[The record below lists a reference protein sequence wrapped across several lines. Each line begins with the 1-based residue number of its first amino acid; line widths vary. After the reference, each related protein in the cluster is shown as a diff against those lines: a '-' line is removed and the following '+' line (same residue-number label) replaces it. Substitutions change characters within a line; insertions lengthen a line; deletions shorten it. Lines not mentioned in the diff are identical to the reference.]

1 MEEKTMLI
9 KKYIKDNKKDL
20 IIILIYAIVTFI
32 VTIFFHEKW
41 RDEAQAWLLA
51 RDLNPIE
58 LFKQMKYEGHPP
70 LWHLILMPF
79 AKLGFPYMT
88 ISIISWEIMC
98 VSSWILLKKSP
109 FKQSTKIL
117 ILCSISFIYLYP
129 TISRNYCLIPL
140 AIAIIASIYP
150 NRNEKKI
157 QYVLSVMFLAYTH
170 VLMLGLVGIL
180 YLFFFLEQFFYTKK
194 NKKEKQVL
202 VLALAI
208 ALIGLLCL
216 VAMLFGSI
224 GTNNDISTTN
234 NLIIKVHSWKM
245 FARLVKIYVKNINI
259 LLRSIEAGIV
269 GEIGYTRGFNTICL
283 IAIIALLVFQ
293 IKVNKK
299 NAIILVVSCLWQMMI
314 YLFIYSDTSG
324 QKLNTMFLI
333 FIFIAWINLAC
344 DSDRINNINGKLRKY
359 IMQFCIFI
367 IILSDIC
374 GLTNI
379 QNEINQVYSDSK
391 NVANYIKQNLDE
403 DAIIVCT
410 NCPTASA
417 IIPYLKNVKFWNPFS
432 KQYFTYITW
441 KNDFNTDLKIDEI
454 INNIKEEL
462 PLNNVYLLESYE
474 HIGLKEKSDIA
485 LLIEKGILSEELYN
499 SSSSSKLDGTLMF
512 DEEYKIYKVNL

>member
-1 MEEKTMLI
+1 MLI

>member
-1 MEEKTMLI
+1 MEKKIMLI
-9 KKYIKDNKKDL
+9 KKYIKENKKDL
-20 IIILIYAIVTFI
+20 IIILIYAIITFI

-58 LFKQMKYEGHPP
+58 LLKQMKYEGHPP

-88 ISIISWEIMC
+88 ISIISWGIMC
-98 VSSWILLKKSP
+98 VSSWILLRKSP
-109 FKQSTKIL
+109 FKQTTKIL
-117 ILCSISFIYLYP
+117 ILFSAPFIYFYP

-140 AIAIIASIYP
+140 AISIIASIYP

-157 QYVLSVMFLAYTH
+157 QYVLSVLFLAYTH

-180 YLFFFLEQFFYTKK
+180 YLFFFLEQLLYTKK
-194 NKKEKQVL
+194 NKKEKQIL
-202 VLALAI
+202 GLAIAI

-234 NLIIKVHSWKM
+234 NLIIKVHSGKM
-245 FARLVKIYVKNINI
+245 FVRLVNLYIKNINI
-259 LLRSIEAGIV
+259 LLRNIEVGIV
-269 GEIGYTRGFNTICL
+269 GEIGYARGFNTICF
-283 IAIIALLVFQ
+283 IAIIALLIFQ
-293 IKVNKK
+293 IKVNRQ
-299 NAIILVVSCLWQMMI
+299 NAIILVVSCLWQMVI

-344 DSDRINNINGKLRKY
+344 DREKVDIIDDNFKKY
-359 IMQFCIFI
+359 ILQFCIFI
-367 IILSDIC
+367 VILSDIL

-379 QNEINQVYSDSK
+379 QTEIKQKYSDSK
-391 NVANYIKQNLDE
+391 NVADYINQNLNE

-417 IIPYLKNVKFWNPFS
+417 IIPYIKDAKFWNPFS
-432 KQYFTYITW
+432 KQYFSYIEW
-441 KNDFNTDLKIDEI
+441 DDDFNVDIEVSEI
-454 INNIKEEL
+454 INNIKNEL
-462 PLNNVYLLESYE
+462 PLNNVYLIESYE
-474 HIGLKEKSDIA
+474 YIGLKDNSDIA
-485 LLIEKGILSEELYN
+485 ILIEKGILSKELYN
-499 SSSSSKLDGTLMF
+499 SSRKLDGTIAL
-512 DEEYKIYKVNL
+512 DEVYKLYKVNL

>member
-88 ISIISWEIMC
+88 ISIISWVIMC
-98 VSSWILLKKSP
+98 VSSWILLRKAP
-109 FKQSTKIL
+109 FKQTTKIL
-117 ILCSISFIYLYP
+117 ILFSASFIYFYP

-150 NRNEKKI
+150 NRNVKKI
-157 QYVLSVMFLAYTH
+157 QYVLSVLFLAYTH
-170 VLMLGLVGIL
+170 VFMLGLVGIL
-180 YLFFFLEQFFYTKK
+180 YLFFFLEQFFYIKK
-194 NKKEKQVL
+194 SKNEKQVL
-202 VLALAI
+202 GLSFAI
-208 ALIGLLCL
+208 AVIGLLCL
-216 VAMLFGSI
+216 VSMLFGSI
-224 GTNNDISTTN
+224 GANNDISTSN
-234 NLIIKVHSWKM
+234 NLFIKIHSWKM
-245 FARLVKIYVKNINI
+245 FARVVKIYAKNINV
-259 LLRSIEAGIV
+259 LLRSVEAGIV
-269 GEIGYTRGFNTICL
+269 GEIGYTKGFNAICF
-283 IAIIALLVFQ
+283 IGIIALLVFQ

-299 NAIILVVSCLWQMMI
+299 NAIILVISCLWQMMI
-314 YLFIYSDTSG
+314 YLFIYSDTSD

-344 DSDRINNINGKLRKY
+344 DSKKIKNINDKFTKY

-367 IILSDIC
+367 VILSDIF

-391 NVANYIKQNLDE
+391 NAANYINQNLDE

-432 KQYFTYITW
+432 KQYFSYIIW
-441 KNDFNTDLKIDEI
+441 KNDFNTDLEIDEI

-462 PLNNVYLLESYE
+462 PLKKVYLLESYE
-474 HIGLKEKSDIA
+474 HTTLEENPNILK
-485 LLIEKGILSEELYN
+485 LIENGTLSEELY
-499 SSSSSKLDGTLMF
+499 SSNEFNEFIKF
-512 DEEYKIYKVNL
+512 DEIYKLYKVNL

>member
-1 MEEKTMLI
+1 MEKKTMLI

-58 LFKQMKYEGHPP
+58 LFKQIKYEGHPP

-88 ISIISWEIMC
+88 ISIISWVIMC
-98 VSSWILLKKSP
+98 VSSWILLRKAP
-109 FKQSTKIL
+109 FKQTTKIL
-117 ILCSISFIYLYP
+117 ILFSASFIYFYP

-150 NRNEKKI
+150 NRNEKKL
-157 QYVLSVMFLAYTH
+157 QYVLSVLFLAYTH
-170 VLMLGLVGIL
+170 VFMLGLVGIL
-180 YLFFFLEQFFYTKK
+180 YLFFFLEQFFYIKK
-194 NKKEKQVL
+194 SKNEKQVL
-202 VLALAI
+202 GLSFAI
-208 ALIGLLCL
+208 AIIGLLCL

-224 GTNNDISTTN
+224 GANNDISTSN

-269 GEIGYTRGFNTICL
+269 GEIGYTRGFNTICF
-283 IAIIALLVFQ
+283 IGIIALLVFQ

-299 NAIILVVSCLWQMMI
+299 NAIILVISCLWQMMI

-344 DSDRINNINGKLRKY
+344 DSEKINNINDKFKKY
-359 IMQFCIFI
+359 IMQFCVFI
-367 IILSDIC
+367 VILSDIF

-379 QNEINQVYSDSK
+379 QTEINKAYSDSK
-391 NVANYIKQNLDE
+391 NVANYINQNLDE

-432 KQYFTYITW
+432 KQYFSYIIW

-454 INNIKEEL
+454 INNIKEKL
-462 PLNNVYLLESYE
+462 PLKKVYLLESYE
-474 HIGLKEKSDIA
+474 HTTLEENPNILK
-485 LLIEKGILSEELYN
+485 LIENGTLSEELY
-499 SSSSSKLDGTLMF
+499 SSNEFNEFIKSDEVYKL
-512 DEEYKIYKVNL
+512 YKVNL

>member
-88 ISIISWEIMC
+88 ISIISWGIMC
-98 VSSWILLKKSP
+98 ASSWILLRKSP

-269 GEIGYTRGFNTICL
+269 GEIGYTKGFNTICL

>member
-9 KKYIKDNKKDL
+9 KKYIKENKKDF

-88 ISIISWEIMC
+88 ISIISWGIMC
-98 VSSWILLKKSP
+98 ASSWILLRKSP

-245 FARLVKIYVKNINI
+245 FARLVKIYAKNINI

-293 IKVNKK
+293 IKVNKT

-344 DSDRINNINGKLRKY
+344 DSKKLDNINDKFKKY
-359 IMQFCIFI
+359 ILQFCIFI
-367 IILSDIC
+367 VILSDIC

-454 INNIKEEL
+454 INNIKEKL

-499 SSSSSKLDGTLMF
+499 SSSSSKLEKTLMF